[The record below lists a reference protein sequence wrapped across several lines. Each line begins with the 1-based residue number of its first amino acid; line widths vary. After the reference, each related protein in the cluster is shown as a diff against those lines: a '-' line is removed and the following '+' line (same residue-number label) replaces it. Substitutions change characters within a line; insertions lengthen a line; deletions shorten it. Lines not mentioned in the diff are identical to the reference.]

1 MTPDQTA
8 QLHAVLNALKKI
20 QSERTSGDWLSV
32 NDDQR
37 MQPWWTSE
45 PYTLKYQ
52 SVQTGGQNIIRFVG
66 SEEGIAN
73 ARAIV
78 ASVNLLAGQID
89 LVEGLLRVWH
99 FLGSSRVFLKCEYL
113 PDTNAQPMPLDYI
126 EAAIKETSCT
136 LSAYLTRATAVLL
149 GLGVV
154 L

>member
-1 MTPDQTA
+1 MTPDQTT
-8 QLHAVLNALKKI
+8 QLRAVLNALKKI
-20 QSERTSGDWLSV
+20 QAERTSGDWLSV

-37 MQPWWTSE
+37 MQSWWTSE

-78 ASVNLLAGQID
+78 ASVNLLAGQIE
-89 LVEGLLRVWH
+89 LVERLLHVRC
-99 FLGSSRVFLKCEYL
+99 F
-113 PDTNAQPMPLDYI
+113 
-126 EAAIKETSCT
+126 CT
-136 LSAYLTRATAVLL
+136 AYPWYCCPRCVALSAFLTRATAVLE
-149 GLGVV
+149 GLGVT